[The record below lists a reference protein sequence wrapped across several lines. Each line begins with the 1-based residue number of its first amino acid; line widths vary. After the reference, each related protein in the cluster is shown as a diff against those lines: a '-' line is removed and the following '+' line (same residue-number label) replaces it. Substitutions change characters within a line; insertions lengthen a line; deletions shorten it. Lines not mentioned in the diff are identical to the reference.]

1 MAYSTDQVAHR
12 WAHNMMGRNGEVYGN
27 SVHANSISFYSYS
40 TVIAQYVDR
49 EKGVVLYDDRSYSN
63 TTCKHQNAVSMALPN
78 SVVVIVTD
86 NANVLWWREKWD
98 ANARMKVV
106 DDLIGSMYE
115 GLKPY
120 LTSKNHGFDPYYGNN
135 TYCRYRNLPAINKL
149 NELYGD
155 CSLKKWL
162 RSKRGKLG
170 KCGKKSEQY
179 KKRNMVKAL
188 IENQRL
194 DKVVD
199 ATFGDGTWA
208 AYMKRNSAID
218 KARVTMAKTN
228 MFMRDYMGFDFEPF
242 GGVNRHHW
250 GGSMQIRSKWSVKQL
265 RKMTVS
271 ERIDIRAQVKY
282 NREHGIYGSDIF
294 GEEKRKQ
301 DSYNRAL
308 KFLGITTYK
317 PYRWGNDAEERLIDS
332 IVDGDNMIYSRTQY
346 DRVIK
351 ANGDTGSYIR
361 YPKEL
366 QKEFNFAQDSELYK
380 MFCEYPDKFLFRKR
394 LQKKLEIYQRRIKG
408 YWLQECIKENPDLQL
423 SGDENH
429 MLNEI
434 IIRMEH
440 WAAEEAERRRVEAQ
454 RRAEEERERRERERQ
469 RQLETIKA
477 MEEYKNGGLD
487 AVRDLYWNKDKQ
499 LPYEIRY
506 NKDINFGGNVLLRFA
521 HQEGYIE
528 TSKGIRLS
536 FEECHRYWN
545 TIKRWHDT
553 GKFEENVTM
562 AGYRVN
568 SFENDILVAGCHEIA
583 YCEMERM
590 YAAMCEKEA
599 A

>member
-12 WAHNMMGRNGEVYGN
+12 WAHNMMGGNGEVRGGN
-27 SVHANSISFYSYS
+27 VHADSVSFYSYS

-49 EKGVVLYDDRSYSN
+49 EKGVVLYDDHHYSN
-63 TTCKHQNAVSMALPN
+63 TTCKHQNAVTMALPGN
-78 SVVVIVTD
+78 VAIIVTD
-86 NANVLWWREKWD
+86 NAHVLYCKDGWD
-98 ANARMKVV
+98 ADARMRVV
-106 DDLIGSMYE
+106 NNIIISIYN

-120 LTSKNHGFDPYYGNN
+120 LTSKNYSFDLYS
-135 TYCRYRNLPAINKL
+135 TRASWYRNVSAINKL

-155 CSLKKWL
+155 CSLKKWM
-162 RSKRGKLG
+162 RSNPGKLG
-170 KCGKKSEQY
+170 KCGIKSDQY
-179 KKRNMVKAL
+179 RKRNMVKAL
-188 IENQRL
+188 IENQRI

-199 ATFGDGTWA
+199 ATFGDGSWA
-208 AYMKRNSAID
+208 AYMKRNSAVD
-218 KARVTMAKTN
+218 KARATMAKTN

-242 GGVNRHHW
+242 GGGKHNRW
-250 GGSMQIRSKWSVKQL
+250 NDTQIESKWSVKQL

-294 GEEKRKQ
+294 GDEKRKE
-301 DSYNRAL
+301 DSYLRAL
-308 KFLGITTYK
+308 KFLGITTFK
-317 PYRWGNDAEERLIDS
+317 PYRWGDDVEERIIDS
-332 IVDGDNMIYSRTQY
+332 MVDGDNTIYSRTQY
-346 DRVIK
+346 DHVIK
-351 ANGDTGSYIR
+351 ANGSVGSYIR
-361 YPKEL
+361 YPEEL
-366 QKEFNFAQDSELYK
+366 QVEINFAQDSELYK

-394 LQKKLEIYQRRIKG
+394 LQKMMEIWQRRIKG

-434 IIRMEH
+434 IIRMDH
-440 WAAEEAERRRVEAQ
+440 WAAEEAERRRVAAQ

-477 MEEYKNGGLD
+477 MDEYKNGGLD
-487 AVRDLYWNKDKQ
+487 GVRDLYWNKDKQ

-506 NKDINFGGNVLLRFA
+506 NKDINFGGNILLRFA

-553 GKFEENVTM
+553 GEFEENVMM

>member
-1 MAYSTDQVAHR
+1 
-12 WAHNMMGRNGEVYGN
+12 MMGGNGEVRGS
-27 SVHANSISFYSYS
+27 SVHANSVSFYSYN

-49 EKGVVLYDDRSYSN
+49 KKNVVLYDDTYYSK
-63 TTCKHQNAVSMALPN
+63 TTCKHQNAVTMSLPN
-78 SVVVIVTD
+78 SVVTIVTD
-86 NANVLWWREKWD
+86 NAHVIYWNDNWD
-98 ANARMKVV
+98 ADIRMKVV
-106 DDLIGSMYE
+106 DDIIDSVYK

-120 LTSKNHGFDPYYGNN
+120 LTSKNYHFSLYN
-135 TYCRYRNLPAINKL
+135 TGSRWYRNISAINKL

-162 RSKRGKLG
+162 RSDRGKLG
-170 KCGKKSEQY
+170 KWDKKSNQY
-179 KKRNMVKAL
+179 RKRNMVKAL
-188 IENQRL
+188 IENQPL

-208 AYMKRNSAID
+208 AYMKRSSAVD
-218 KARVTMAKTN
+218 KAKTTMDKTN
-228 MFMRDYMGFDFEPF
+228 MFMRNYMGFDFEPF
-242 GGVNRHHW
+242 GGGKNSRWHN
-250 GGSMQIRSKWSVKQL
+250 MEIKSKWSVKEL

-294 GEEKRKQ
+294 GDEKRKN

-317 PYRWGNDAEERLIDS
+317 PYHWGNDAEERLIDS
-332 IVDGDNMIYSRTQY
+332 MVDGDNMIYSRTQY

-351 ANGDTGSYIR
+351 ANGDTGSYIC

-380 MFCEYPDKFLFRKR
+380 MFCEYPDKSVFRKR

-454 RRAEEERERRERERQ
+454 RRAEEEHERRERVRQ

-477 MEEYKNGGLD
+477 MDEYKNGGLD
-487 AVRDLYWNKDKQ
+487 AVRDLYWNKGKQ

-521 HQEGYIE
+521 HQEGYVE

-553 GKFEENVTM
+553 GKFEDNVIM
-562 AGYRVN
+562 AGYHVN